1 VTLVARRRAER
12 RGHWAERLGLWHLR
26 VRGYRVLARRFRVPS
41 GEIDLIVRRG
51 QVLAAIEVKARADFA
66 TAGEAVTERQRR
78 RIARALE
85 HFLLIHP
92 ELARLVLRF
101 DVMLVA
107 PGRWPRHLV
116 DAWRIE
122 R

>member
-1 VTLVARRRAER
+1 MTLVARRRAER

-26 VRGYRVLARRFRVPS
+26 FRGYRVLARRFRVPS

>member
-26 VRGYRVLARRFRVPS
+26 FRGYRVLARRFRVPS